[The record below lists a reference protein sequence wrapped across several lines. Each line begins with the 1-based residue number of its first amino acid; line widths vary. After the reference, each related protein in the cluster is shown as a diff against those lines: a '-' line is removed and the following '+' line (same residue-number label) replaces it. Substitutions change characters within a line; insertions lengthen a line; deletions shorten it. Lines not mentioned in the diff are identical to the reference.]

1 MSSSHDS
8 EEESPSYKRKNKVQI
23 NKVRMYI
30 REIKYL
36 LSPKEYREHVSLDK
50 IIAMSTDLVSF
61 SAIAVENIKQY
72 IDIKQ
77 DSDLIRIRPV
87 YVTKQQQ
94 STDNFFE
101 NKTTSNIQE
110 LIFQKIELL
119 QSSENQKLQ
128 EEIYNK
134 TVRNKKKANYI
145 EFYYKLCEVINEED
159 YISNAGDDE
168 EN

>member
-1 MSSSHDS
+1 M
-8 EEESPSYKRKNKVQI
+8 
-23 NKVRMYI
+23 
-30 REIKYL
+30 
-36 LSPKEYREHVSLDK
+36 
-50 IIAMSTDLVSF
+50 
-61 SAIAVENIKQY
+61 
-72 IDIKQ
+72 
-77 DSDLIRIRPV
+77 

-134 TVRNKKKANYI
+134 TVINKKKANYI
-145 EFYYKLCEVINEED
+145 EFYYKLCEVIDEED
-159 YISNAGDDE
+159 YISHAGDDE
-168 EN
+168 EEN